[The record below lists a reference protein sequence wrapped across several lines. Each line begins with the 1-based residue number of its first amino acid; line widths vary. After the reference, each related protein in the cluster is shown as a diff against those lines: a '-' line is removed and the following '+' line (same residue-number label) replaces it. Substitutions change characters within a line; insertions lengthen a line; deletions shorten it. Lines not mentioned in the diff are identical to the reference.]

1 MKIVAE
7 DLSRSF
13 GNTRALSDVSIALD
27 PGKVHAFVG
36 ENGAGKSTLLKIL
49 AGAERPDSGRMAL
62 DGQPYAPRSVTEAT
76 RRGVGLVFQEITIN
90 PSLTVAE
97 NIFAGRL
104 ARFRRYGLLKSSA
117 LNRAAQ
123 TLLDSFSAEISIA
136 QPLSTLDLGQWKCIE
151 VARALS
157 ASPQAV
163 LFDESTAFLNHRE
176 VDIVLEAMRALKR
189 QGLIVAFVSHHL
201 AEVSAVADGLT
212 ILKDGGKVGD
222 YAGHELSREQIQSL
236 MVGRDLSR
244 GLFPPHPA
252 RASSDTLMRFDDI
265 ADERLKPS
273 SLSLGGGEIVG
284 IAGLKGAGGQRILEI
299 AAGAAPHHSGE
310 IKLSGAPFRPRIPA
324 DAWAK
329 GVAYLPGDRTGEGLI
344 AGASVLDNL
353 VMARPPRRGP
363 LFDRARAKTLS
374 GALIK
379 RLSIKTKA
387 PQTRA
392 GALSGGNL
400 QKVVLGKCLAVDP
413 RVLLLNN
420 PTRGVDV
427 GARAEIYRSLREAA
441 DRGLAILLASEDLN
455 ELIGLSDRILIM
467 RAGRIVARID
477 DPASASEDSIIRHM
491 T

>member
-1 MKIVAE
+1 
-7 DLSRSF
+7 
-13 GNTRALSDVSIALD
+13 
-27 PGKVHAFVG
+27 
-36 ENGAGKSTLLKIL
+36 
-49 AGAERPDSGRMAL
+49 
-62 DGQPYAPRSVTEAT
+62 
-76 RRGVGLVFQEITIN
+76 
-90 PSLTVAE
+90 
-97 NIFAGRL
+97 
-104 ARFRRYGLLKSSA
+104 
-117 LNRAAQ
+117 
-123 TLLDSFSAEISIA
+123 
-136 QPLSTLDLGQWKCIE
+136 
-151 VARALS
+151 
-157 ASPQAV
+157 
-163 LFDESTAFLNHRE
+163 
-176 VDIVLEAMRALKR
+176 
-189 QGLIVAFVSHHL
+189 
-201 AEVSAVADGLT
+201 
-212 ILKDGGKVGD
+212 
-222 YAGHELSREQIQSL
+222 
-236 MVGRDLSR
+236 
-244 GLFPPHPA
+244 
-252 RASSDTLMRFDDI
+252 MRFEDI

-273 SLSLGGGEIVG
+273 SLSLRGGEIVG

-299 AAGAAPHHSGE
+299 AAGVAPHHSGE

-329 GVAYLPGDRTGEGLI
+329 GVAYLPGDRTGEELI

-353 VMARPPRRGP
+353 VIARRGP

-441 DRGLAILLASEDLN
+441 DRGLGILLPSEDLN
-455 ELIGLSDRILIM
+455 ELIGLSGRILIM
-467 RAGRIVARID
+467 RAGRIVAKID
-477 DPASASEDSIIRHM
+477 DPASASEDAIIRHM

>member
-1 MKIVAE
+1 VRIVAE
-7 DLSRSF
+7 ELSRTF
-13 GNTRALSDVSIALD
+13 GSTRALSAVSIALD
-27 PGKVHAFVG
+27 PGKVHALVG

-62 DGQPYAPRSVTEAT
+62 DGRPYAPRSVTEAT
-76 RRGVGLVFQEITIN
+76 RCGVGLVFQEITIN

-104 ARFRRYGLLKSSA
+104 AGFRRRGLLTGGA

-123 TLLDSFSAEISIA
+123 GLLDSFSAEISVSR
-136 QPLSTLDLGQWKCIE
+136 PLSTLDLGQWKCIE

-157 ASPQAV
+157 ASPRAV

-189 QGLIVAFVSHHL
+189 QDLVVAFVSHHL
-201 AEVSAVADGLT
+201 AEVGAVADALT
-212 ILKDGGKVGD
+212 ILKDGRKVGG
-222 YAGHELSREQIQSL
+222 YAAGELSREQIQSL
-236 MVGRDLSR
+236 MVGRDLSK
-244 GLFPPHPA
+244 GLFPPHAA
-252 RASSDTLMRFDDI
+252 RASSDALMRFEDLADD
-265 ADERLKPS
+265 RLKPS
-273 SLSLGGGEIVG
+273 SLTLDGGEIVG
-284 IAGLKGAGGQRILEI
+284 IAGLKEAGGQRILEI
-299 AAGAAPHHSGE
+299 AAGVRPPRSG
-310 IKLSGAPFRPRIPA
+310 KMMLSGAPFRPSIPA
-324 DAWAK
+324 EAWAK

-344 AGASVLDNL
+344 VGASVLDNL
-353 VMARPPRRGP
+353 MMARPPRRGP
-363 LFDRARAKTLS
+363 LFDRAKAKSLS
-374 GALIK
+374 SALIR
-379 RLSIKTKA
+379 RLSIKTQA
-387 PQTRA
+387 PQTRT

-427 GARAEIYRSLREAA
+427 GARAEIYRSLRDAV

-455 ELIGLSDRILIM
+455 ELIGLSDRILVM
-467 RAGRIVARID
+467 RDGQIVTTID
-477 DPASASEDSIIRHM
+477 DPASASEDAIIRHM

>member
-7 DLSRSF
+7 ELSRSF
-13 GNTRALSDVSIALD
+13 GNTLALSDVSIALD
-27 PGKVHAFVG
+27 PGKVHALVG

-62 DGQPYAPRSVTEAT
+62 DGEPYAPRSVTEAT

-104 ARFRRYGLLKSSA
+104 TSFRRRGLVLRGG

-123 TLLDSFSAEISIA
+123 ALLDSFSAEISLS
-136 QPLSTLDLGQWKCIE
+136 QPLSRLDLGQWKCIE
-151 VARALS
+151 VARALA
-157 ASPQAV
+157 ASPRAV

-189 QGLIVAFVSHHL
+189 QGLVVAFVSHHL
-201 AEVSAVADGLT
+201 AEVGAVADALT
-212 ILKDGGKVGD
+212 ILKDGRKVGD
-222 YAGHELSREQIQSL
+222 YEAHELSREQIQSL
-236 MVGRDLSR
+236 MVGRDLSK
-244 GLFPPHPA
+244 GLFPPHAAP
-252 RASSDTLMRFDDI
+252 ASSEDLMRFDEI
-265 ADERLKPS
+265 ADDRVRPS
-273 SLSLGGGEIVG
+273 SLRLGGGEIVG
-284 IAGLKGAGGQRILEI
+284 IAGLKEAGGQRILEM
-299 AAGAAPHHSGE
+299 AAGVAPLRAGE
-310 IKLSGAPFRPRIPA
+310 MRLSGAPFRPRIPA
-324 DAWAK
+324 EAWAK

-344 AGASVLDNL
+344 VGASVLDNL
-353 VMARPPRRGP
+353 MMARAPRRGP
-363 LFDRARAKTLS
+363 LFDHAQARKLS
-374 GALIK
+374 AALIR

-387 PQTRA
+387 PQTQAR
-392 GALSGGNL
+392 ALSGGNL

-441 DRGLAILLASEDLN
+441 DHGLGILIASEDLN

-467 RAGRIVARID
+467 RDGRIVAKID
-477 DPASASEDSIIRHM
+477 DPASASEDAIIRHM